1 MSFEHIVAQLDMTP
15 AKTTYTNRTVSAS
28 EYQDWRTY
36 FSWHALQGK
45 RIGQSF
51 CEHFDITDYRI
62 YYDSDVER
70 CLGLIEKD
78 YVPSSHSQTSLS

>member
-1 MSFEHIVAQLDMTP
+1 MSFEHIVAQLGTIP
-15 AKTTYTNRTVSAS
+15 PSNTHASRTVSVI

-70 CLGLIEKD
+70 CLGLIERD
-78 YVPSSHSQTSLS
+78 YVPSSHNQISLS

>member
-1 MSFEHIVAQLDMTP
+1 MNFQHIVAQLDQVS
-15 AKTTYTNRTVSAS
+15 KVSDVYRTVTMH
-28 EYQDWRTY
+28 EYNDWRKQ

-70 CLGLIEKD
+70 CLGLIERD
-78 YVPSSHSQTSLS
+78 YVPSSHNQISLS